1 TSASVDADIRNGR
14 RRHPHRSTQM
24 LVTVGADA
32 RNGRRGCFSHHLN
45 THHLNIKSHHL
56 NISTSINNNGK
67 VDIPSTLP
75 LSLK

>member
-1 TSASVDADIRNGR
+1 
-14 RRHPHRSTQM
+14 M

-32 RNGRRGCFSHHLN
+32 FITTSTSNLTTSTSNL
-45 THHLNIKSHHL
+45 TTSTPHHLNISTPQHQISTPQHL
-56 NISTSINNNGK
+56 NTSTSINNNGK